1 MTDVYEGL
9 NARQRAYVEHRLKG
23 LAPKPAAAA
32 AGFSP
37 SYVSQQAMNHLE
49 RHPRIKVIL
58 REMGK
63 RALKRLALTRDDVLH
78 GLLDA
83 VDGAATATELTNAW
97 REIGKVIGA
106 YEPEKVKISLEDMGG
121 EDLQS
126 LSVQE
131 LAAIAD
137 MQNIFE
143 GEFSIEER
151 SGVEVER
158 SIEVEKPESRMLR
171 IEHEELSAER

>member
-9 NARQRAYVEHRLKG
+9 NTRQRAYVEHRLKG

-37 SYVSQQAMNHLE
+37 SYVSQQTMNHLE

-78 GLLDA
+78 GLMDA
-83 VDGAATATELTNAW
+83 VDGAATSTELTNAW

-106 YEPEKVKISLEDMGG
+106 YEPEKIKISLEDMGG

-126 LSVQE
+126 MSVQE

-137 MQNIFE
+137 MQNVFE
-143 GEFSIEER
+143 GEFSVEEPEPVVLRIEPESEER
-151 SGVEVER
+151 STDG
-158 SIEVEKPESRMLR
+158 
-171 IEHEELSAER
+171 